1 MASSKAKKRPEE
13 TPMMRQFHAAKNRYP
28 HALLFF
34 RMGDFYEMFFDDA
47 HTAGK
52 VLGLSVV
59 SRSKEKEI
67 PMAGVPVKSMPGYL
81 VRLVQAGYTVAIC
94 EQMQDPREAKGI
106 VDRDVVRVVSP
117 GTLIEDENL
126 SGDAP
131 LFVMG
136 VHLEQPRGRG
146 AADLPS
152 SEWPVGLAWADLT
165 TGTFRCSST
174 TVAHFSE
181 ELARV
186 LPAEVVF
193 ADYPESDARA
203 EVILRLSEV
212 VNREDISFTLRPS
225 WGFDAERGT
234 RDLCE
239 QLKVSTLEAF
249 GVAEQLEIVSACGGL
264 LDFLKDTQKSSL
276 SHFRDLQLHRASE
289 HLVIDGATRRTLELT
304 ANQQD
309 GSRAGTL
316 LSVIDRTAT
325 PMGARL
331 LREWLLEPLV
341 DVVAIRSRHEAVGE
355 LVAASETRQA
365 LISQL
370 DGLGDLERLS
380 AKVAAGRS
388 NARDLVGL
396 GKALGRVPSL
406 KSSLGGAIAAR
417 LIQLNG
423 ELDPCATVQQRLA
436 ATLVSSP
443 PLALNEGGLV
453 RDGYSAELDEYRELA
468 AGGKAYLVQLQQRE
482 LERTGIPTL
491 KVGFNRVFGY
501 YIEVSRLQSDR
512 VPDDYIRKQTLKNS
526 ERYITPELK
535 EYEAKVLGA
544 EEKAKELE
552 YQIFSDLRGVVAK
565 VVERLLMT
573 ASALARLDALNGLA
587 TVAVERRFVQPEFV
601 DGEVELEIVGGRH
614 PVVEAA
620 LLGDPFVPNNTSF
633 GVDRRLAVLT
643 GPNMSGKSTWLRQS
657 ALIVLMAQMG
667 SFVPAE
673 SAKLSLVD
681 RIFTRLGS
689 GDDIA
694 RGQSTFMVEMV
705 ETANI
710 LRNATGRSLLL
721 LDEVGRGTSTFDGL
735 AIAWAVCEHVHNELG
750 ARCLFATHYHQLT
763 DLAASLVNAVNL
775 NVAVR
780 EWGDEIVFLH
790 RIEEGGTD
798 RSYGIHVAQLAGL
811 PTGVLDRA
819 RNVLVRLE
827 RDEEDLSRRI
837 LQAVAEPD
845 SPVAEKDAPAADE
858 LLVLQHSLFDL
869 LANEDGDKAL
879 LDELN
884 EMELNEVSPMDAW
897 RTLDRVLRAIK
908 SKS

>member
-1 MASSKAKKRPEE
+1 
-13 TPMMRQFHAAKNRYP
+13 
-28 HALLFF
+28 
-34 RMGDFYEMFFDDA
+34 
-47 HTAGK
+47 
-52 VLGLSVV
+52 
-59 SRSKEKEI
+59 
-67 PMAGVPVKSMPGYL
+67 
-81 VRLVQAGYTVAIC
+81 
-94 EQMQDPREAKGI
+94 
-106 VDRDVVRVVSP
+106 
-117 GTLIEDENL
+117 
-126 SGDAP
+126 
-131 LFVMG
+131 
-136 VHLEQPRGRG
+136 
-146 AADLPS
+146 
-152 SEWPVGLAWADLT
+152 
-165 TGTFRCSST
+165 
-174 TVAHFSE
+174 
-181 ELARV
+181 
-186 LPAEVVF
+186 
-193 ADYPESDARA
+193 
-203 EVILRLSEV
+203 
-212 VNREDISFTLRPS
+212 
-225 WGFDAERGT
+225 
-234 RDLCE
+234 
-239 QLKVSTLEAF
+239 
-249 GVAEQLEIVSACGGL
+249 
-264 LDFLKDTQKSSL
+264 
-276 SHFRDLQLHRASE
+276 
-289 HLVIDGATRRTLELT
+289 
-304 ANQQD
+304 
-309 GSRAGTL
+309 
-316 LSVIDRTAT
+316 
-325 PMGARL
+325 
-331 LREWLLEPLV
+331 
-341 DVVAIRSRHEAVGE
+341 
-355 LVAASETRQA
+355 
-365 LISQL
+365 
-370 DGLGDLERLS
+370 
-380 AKVAAGRS
+380 
-388 NARDLVGL
+388 
-396 GKALGRVPSL
+396 
-406 KSSLGGAIAAR
+406 
-417 LIQLNG
+417 
-423 ELDPCATVQQRLA
+423 
-436 ATLVSSP
+436 
-443 PLALNEGGLV
+443 
-453 RDGYSAELDEYRELA
+453 
-468 AGGKAYLVQLQQRE
+468 
-482 LERTGIPTL
+482 L